1 MPGPSPRLNPE
12 SIPVPR
18 RTQPVFIDQI
28 QNEIQAYSQ
37 THPLQRPLVPPLGY
51 VHPQQPV
58 NPEMTALHQ
67 AHIRSPLLVPVHAP
81 PATMNKE
88 DPAFRYYQA
97 VRGFALDPTKI
108 PTNTPLSKF
117 EFRVPEADFQLIPKD
132 GPPSS
137 SQLATRQFRRGTLQ
151 FRLRCIQM
159 KKSDA
164 ICSTP
169 DWIVNDTVWPESACL
184 EINKKQLEI
193 RRKNHHGKDLPID
206 ITAFVRAAGPNSAN
220 RITLS
225 ITRGRTKMKDFT
237 YFLAVEIVEILQH
250 GQILDM
256 CRQHRVPAYQTLDKI
271 KKSLASSQNDDD
283 EIAMV
288 SSDISVDLSDPF
300 TARIFET
307 PVRGSNCLHRECFDL
322 ETFLITRNSKPKR
335 PQQPCMIDVW
345 KCPLCGRDARPY
357 SLQIDDFLAS
367 VRARLAEQ
375 DNLDVKA
382 IWIDADGNWYPKE
395 IPRSSVKRSHPDD
408 SEDSSDDEGARK
420 QRALSAANQTRSIN
434 KVVEVIDLDDD

>member
-1 MPGPSPRLNPE
+1 
-12 SIPVPR
+12 
-18 RTQPVFIDQI
+18 
-28 QNEIQAYSQ
+28 
-37 THPLQRPLVPPLGY
+37 
-51 VHPQQPV
+51 
-58 NPEMTALHQ
+58 
-67 AHIRSPLLVPVHAP
+67 
-81 PATMNKE
+81 
-88 DPAFRYYQA
+88 
-97 VRGFALDPTKI
+97 
-108 PTNTPLSKF
+108 
-117 EFRVPEADFQLIPKD
+117 
-132 GPPSS
+132 
-137 SQLATRQFRRGTLQ
+137 
-151 FRLRCIQM
+151 
-159 KKSDA
+159 
-164 ICSTP
+164 
-169 DWIVNDTVWPESACL
+169 
-184 EINKKQLEI
+184 
-193 RRKNHHGKDLPID
+193 
-206 ITAFVRAAGPNSAN
+206 
-220 RITLS
+220 
-225 ITRGRTKMKDFT
+225 
-237 YFLAVEIVEILQH
+237 
-250 GQILDM
+250 
-256 CRQHRVPAYQTLDKI
+256 LDKI

-382 IWIDADGNWYPKE
+382 IWIDADGNWCPKE

-420 QRALSAANQTRSIN
+420 QRALSAANQTRSIK